1 MPIAYDSCAFR
12 NFKDFTMIWRPFTQ
26 EKTTPPP
33 VKIVRGFRSYLQATD
48 GKQYMDMIGS
58 WWLNLHGHAEPS
70 IAKAIADQA
79 QALDQVI
86 FTAFTHDPAEQLE
99 RLLKNV
105 LPPHLDRFFLSD
117 NGSTSIEIALKMAY
131 QFFTNHGNHERKL
144 YLHLE
149 GAYHGDTYGAMSV
162 SGQYSRY
169 HATFSPFFFSTMAL
183 PVPEFYEEVEDIE
196 WKEASA
202 LQWIAQI
209 LEEHGKETCALIVEP
224 LLQGARGMVLH
235 RPQFLE
241 KLIKM
246 VRAYGILVIFD
257 EVFTGLYRT
266 GKFFA
271 MDHLSEKPDFLCLSK
286 GLTGGFLP
294 LAVTVTTDTVYEAFL
309 SDDPR
314 KAFIHGHSYTGNP
327 IACAAACQSLRLL
340 NCNSTK
346 ENIKKLEAFHRSTP
360 LDNVQKRRTL
370 GVMTAFD
377 LACSQQAQAVAKN
390 LFDGGI
396 LLRPLGS
403 TLYLLPSYCLSI
415 EELSNVYKTL
425 NAALASVHK
434 TL

>member
-1 MPIAYDSCAFR
+1 
-12 NFKDFTMIWRPFTQ
+12 MIWRPFTQ
-26 EKTTPPP
+26 EKMTPPP
-33 VKIVRGFRSYLQATD
+33 VKIVRGSGARLQAAD
-48 GKQYMDMIGS
+48 GKQYLDMIGS

-86 FTAFTHDPAEQLE
+86 FTAFTHEPAEQLE
-99 RLLKNV
+99 QLLKNV
-105 LPPHLDRFFLSD
+105 LPPHLNRFFLSD
-117 NGSTSIEIALKMAY
+117 NGSTSVEIALKMAY
-131 QFFTNHGNHERKL
+131 QFFANQGNRARKL

-162 SGQYSRY
+162 SGQNSRY
-169 HATFSPFFFSTMAL
+169 HGTFSPFFFPTVAL
-183 PVPEFYEEVEDIE
+183 PVPEFYEGVEDIAE
-196 WKEASA
+196 KEAAS
-202 LQWIAQI
+202 LQQIAQI
-209 LEEHGKETCALIVEP
+209 LEKHGKESCALIVEP

-246 VRAYGILVIFD
+246 VRTYGILVIFD

-271 MDHLSEKPDFLCLSK
+271 MDHLTETPDFLCLSK

-340 NCNSTK
+340 NRNSTK
-346 ENIKKLEAFHRSTP
+346 RNIQKLEAFHRSTP
-360 LDNVQKRRTL
+360 IDNVQKRRTL

-377 LACSQQAQAVAKN
+377 LASPQQAQTVAKI
-390 LFDGGI
+390 LFDEGI
-396 LLRPLGS
+396 FLRPLGA

-415 EELSNVYKTL
+415 EELSDVYKTL
-425 NAALASVHK
+425 KTALASV
-434 TL
+434 